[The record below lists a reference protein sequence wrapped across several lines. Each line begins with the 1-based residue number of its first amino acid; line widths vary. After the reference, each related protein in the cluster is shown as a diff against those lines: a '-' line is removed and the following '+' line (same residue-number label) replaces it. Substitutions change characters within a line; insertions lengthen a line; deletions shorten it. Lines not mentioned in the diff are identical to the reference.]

1 MFMLPGNS
9 KIFKE
14 MPNVLCFSLS
24 KLSCRKKK
32 MLSAE
37 KYSEDSKYMG
47 DGQVFHFVGFTKL
60 QFLTA

>member
-47 DGQVFHFVGFTKL
+47 DGRVLRFVGFTKL

>member
-32 MLSAE
+32 KCCLQRNIQKTASTWE
-37 KYSEDSKYMG
+37 MG
-47 DGQVFHFVGFTKL
+47 KSSIL
-60 QFLTA
+60 